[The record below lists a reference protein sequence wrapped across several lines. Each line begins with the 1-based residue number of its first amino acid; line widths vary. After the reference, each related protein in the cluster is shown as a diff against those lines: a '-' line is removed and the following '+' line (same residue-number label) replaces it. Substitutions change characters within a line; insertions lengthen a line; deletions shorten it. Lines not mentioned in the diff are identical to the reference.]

1 MLSFRQCPTP
11 NIRPGLVL
19 IIWWWWRNKQSL
31 YWRSFYP
38 LLTKDEL
45 TAKNVNCVQR
55 ISWLWCWYCISSFRR
70 DMMETIQKNDPSIQ
84 YLLLPFMF
92 IPVVL
97 VYVYFVKLYAFVGS
111 EDSYYITVYLVKS
124 VTVSACAGIDCGLKL
139 LIFTVQFSLVACNQ
153 LKQVVKK
160 KWCLKVITIFRKSP
174 QTNVPIQQCNPNN
187 DLEDSVWK
195 KDVYL

>member
-1 MLSFRQCPTP
+1 
-11 NIRPGLVL
+11 
-19 IIWWWWRNKQSL
+19 
-31 YWRSFYP
+31 
-38 LLTKDEL
+38 
-45 TAKNVNCVQR
+45 
-55 ISWLWCWYCISSFRR
+55 
-70 DMMETIQKNDPSIQ
+70 MMETIQKNDPSIQ

-97 VYVYFVKLYAFVGS
+97 VYVYFVKLYGFVGS

-124 VTVSACAGIDCGLKL
+124 VTISAWAGIDCCGLKL

-160 KWCLKVITIFRKSP
+160 KWYLKVITIFRKSP

-187 DLEDSVWK
+187 DLEDSV
-195 KDVYL
+195 